1 MSGGPAR
8 VGVLCLLIAML
19 GFGLAGAE
27 AQDEFYR
34 GKTVRIVVGFPPGGG
49 YDTYSRAIARHLAKH
64 IPGKPAIIVE
74 NMGGA
79 ASLIAANHAYR
90 VARPDGLT
98 IVNFQGNQILG
109 QLLGREGVEF
119 DARKFAWIGAP
130 TRDNVVCAL
139 TRASGVASVEQWMAM
154 RTPVKLGST
163 GLGITRDSVSVLQ
176 AALGLPVQLVRGY
189 KGTAEIRLAAESGE
203 VAGGCWPWESVKA
216 TWRRGLE
223 AGEVAIVLQA
233 SAAPLPDLPGVPLA
247 LDLARTDEARQLIQA
262 GIIVPSSIARLYALP
277 PATPADRVRTLRA
290 AFLATL
296 RDPEFQVEARQSML
310 EIDPIQADEL
320 ERLVAELFKLSPP
333 VAAKLK
339 ELLR

>member
-1 MSGGPAR
+1 MSGGHAWL
-8 VGVLCLLIAML
+8 GSSCLLIALL
-19 GFGLAGAE
+19 GTGLSPAV

-49 YDTYSRAIARHLAKH
+49 YDTVSRAIARHLARH

-74 NMGGA
+74 NMPGA

-90 VARPDGLT
+90 ALKPDGLT
-98 IVNFQGNQILG
+98 IVNFQANQILG
-109 QLLGREGVEF
+109 QVLGREGVDF
-119 DARKFAWIGAP
+119 DARKFVWVGAP
-130 TRDNVVCAL
+130 MRENAVCAL
-139 TRASGVASVEQWMAM
+139 TKASGVTNVPQWMAA

-163 GLGITRDSVSVLQ
+163 GLGISYDTGRILQ
-176 AALGLPVQLVRGY
+176 TALGLPIQLVRGY

-203 VAGGCWPWESVKA
+203 IAGGCWLWESIKS
-216 TWRRGLE
+216 TWRKGLE
-223 AGEVAIVLQA
+223 AGEVSVVIQLTPK
-233 SAAPLPDLPGVPLA
+233 PLPDLPGVPLA
-247 LDLARTDEARQLIQA
+247 LDLAKTDEARELIRA
-262 GIIVPSSIARLYALP
+262 GIIVPTTIARLYALP

-296 RDPEFQVEARQSML
+296 RDPEFQAEAHQAKL
-310 EIDPIQADEL
+310 DIDPIPADEL
-320 ERLVAELFKLSPP
+320 ERLVAELFQLSPP

>member
-139 TRASGVASVEQWMAM
+139 TRASGVASVEQWVAM